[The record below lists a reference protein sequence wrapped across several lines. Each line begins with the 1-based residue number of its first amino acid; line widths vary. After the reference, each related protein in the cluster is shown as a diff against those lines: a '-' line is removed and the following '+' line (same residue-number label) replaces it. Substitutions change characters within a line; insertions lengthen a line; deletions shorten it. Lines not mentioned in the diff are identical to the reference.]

1 MRLLIPKS
9 LTSLSVAAFVK
20 PKFYYLPVGAEA
32 FTPLLISSYN
42 SSNSALFS
50 LRLFSTNSNN
60 SDDISTN
67 SNTKPIM
74 SSEKKV
80 IDESTVEKQDGE
92 SAVSGYKISS
102 EDNAGPATV
111 VDKILSGEWSS
122 NKVYEDDKAFAFRDI
137 NPQAPVHIL
146 VIPKHRDGL
155 VQLSMARSDQKDLL
169 GHLMYVAQEVGKKE
183 CPNGFRVVINDGGD
197 GQQTVFHLHLHILGG
212 RQLTWPPG

>member
-9 LTSLSVAAFVK
+9 LTSLSVAAFIK
-20 PKFYYLPVGAEA
+20 PTLYYLPAGAEA
-32 FTPLLISSYN
+32 FTPLLISSHN

-50 LRLFSTNSNN
+50 QRLFSTNSNN
-60 SDDISTN
+60 SDDINTN
-67 SNTKPIM
+67 ANTKPTM
-74 SSEKKV
+74 STEKKV
-80 IDESTVEKQDGE
+80 IDESAVEKQDGG
-92 SAVSGYKISS
+92 STVSGYKLSS

-111 VDKILSGEWSS
+111 FDKILSGEWSS

-155 VQLSMARSDQKDLL
+155 VQLSKARSDQKELL

-197 GQQTVFHLHLHILGG
+197 GQQTVFHLHLHVLGG